1 MGSLSHHSASFVLA
15 HGLSCPVAC
24 GILVPRPQN
33 KPTSPAL
40 QGRFVTS
47 GPPGKPPCWGIFH
60 GSQASLLFPSLG
72 RYQQGCMSPKGWG
85 WPRRA
90 KDMWPTYHIPGP
102 QTSSPIPQCQH
113 APQVPSPLTLSTCAH
128 VVRVTECSGLLLSTL
143 GLHGQWSQVEIGQL
157 SFFAVL
163 YDGQLY
169 SVCLE
174 ATAV

>member
-1 MGSLSHHSASFVLA
+1 MGSLSHPSASFVLA

-33 KPTSPAL
+33 KLTLPAL

-47 GPPGKPPCWGIFH
+47 GPPGKLPCWGIFH
-60 GSQASLLFPSLG
+60 GGQASLLFPSLG
-72 RYQQGCMSPKGWG
+72 RYQQGCMNPKGWG

-90 KDMWPTYHIPGP
+90 KDMWPAYRIPGP
-102 QTSSPIPQCQH
+102 QTSSPIPQCQ
-113 APQVPSPLTLSTCAH
+113 H

-174 ATAV
+174 ATAM